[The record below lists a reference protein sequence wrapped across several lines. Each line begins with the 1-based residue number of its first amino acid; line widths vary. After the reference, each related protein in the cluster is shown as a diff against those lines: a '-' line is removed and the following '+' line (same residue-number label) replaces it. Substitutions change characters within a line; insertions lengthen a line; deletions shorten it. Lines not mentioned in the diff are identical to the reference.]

1 MIAAMAEV
9 HPTAIVDDAAE
20 LADGVVVGP
29 WCSIRGAVT
38 IGPGTRLLE
47 RVSIR
52 GPVSIGADN
61 TLYPNV
67 NIGFAP
73 QDRKFDADEDGAGVV
88 IGDRNRLREG
98 VTIHRATG
106 DTPTAVGDD
115 NYLMV
120 NSHLGHDTVI
130 GSWVTMGNGTL
141 LAGHVEIA
149 DRVIFGGNAT
159 VHQFCRVGRMAMFSG
174 LQGVTQDVPPFC
186 VVYNSREIG
195 SLNMVGLRR
204 AGLREH
210 VKPLR
215 RAFDLL
221 FRTRLPRG
229 VAIERIRQELG
240 DDPLCV
246 EFADFAAVSQ
256 RGICPYGGSRGDDV
270 EPDAPPGS

>member
-1 MIAAMAEV
+1 MIAGMAQV
-9 HPTAIVDDAAE
+9 HPTAFVDEASDLAADA
-20 LADGVVVGP
+20 VVGP
-29 WCSIRGAVT
+29 WCSVEGAVR
-38 IGPGTRLLE
+38 IGSGTRLLE

-52 GPVSIGADN
+52 GPVTIGAGN
-61 TLYPNV
+61 VFYPGAC
-67 NIGFAP
+67 IGFAP
-73 QDRKFDADEDGAGVV
+73 QDRKFDPSEDGAGVA
-88 IGDRNRLREG
+88 IGDRNVLREG

-106 DTPTAVGDD
+106 GVPTTVGDD
-115 NYLMV
+115 NFLMV

-204 AGLREH
+204 GGLREH

-221 FRTRLPRG
+221 LRTRLPRPI
-229 VAIERIRQELG
+229 ALQRIRNELG

-246 EFADFAAVSQ
+246 EFADFAEGSK
-256 RGICPYGGSRGDDV
+256 RGICPYGGSRGDDTIT
-270 EPDAPPGS
+270 DD